1 MSAHSVQQPMVR
13 LTILVTPEQK
23 AALAA
28 DAAKSGKAMGQ
39 IMRDD
44 LDRKYYEN
52 PTEVAGWHVT
62 ATVKRPE
69 VVRDVSPARARLRE
83 WISRLGSRR

>member
-1 MSAHSVQQPMVR
+1 MVR
-13 LTILVTPEQK
+13 LAVMVTPEQK

-28 DAAKSGKAMGQ
+28 DAAESGRAMAQ
-39 IMRDD
+39 IIRDD

-62 ATVKRPE
+62 ATVRRAE
-69 VVRDVSPARARLRE
+69 LVRAVEPARARLRE